1 MKSTSIHSQSI
12 VLTVNPLLLHNF
24 NHSTSGV
31 EKLAEYTGGRDFSK
45 FGRVNYTL
53 GRRQELLAEVQRL
66 ADSLAIGSGDVG
78 YTCEGAAFFHLYHV
92 TR

>member
-1 MKSTSIHSQSI
+1 M
-12 VLTVNPLLLHNF
+12 
-24 NHSTSGV
+24 

-53 GRRQELLAEVQRL
+53 GRRQELLSEVQRL

-92 TR
+92 TRYALGCIYTTCAYFMYCGSTAVHMQRC